1 MTQACA
7 PVAWRGWLETI
18 EFRGAPCEAGAGVT
32 IDVAVVYTPTARE
45 LVGGTAAIEAE
56 IDLMVAETNQVY
68 YAASGVRHRLAL
80 VARAEVP
87 YTESGDT
94 ANDLFRLADPSD
106 GQLDE
111 VHDLRD
117 RVGADLVHLVV
128 GEGAGDGVAFQNG
141 AFSVSKTYG
150 VARPNSF
157 AHELGHNMGLLHDRY
172 KVHHTEGGASPHPAH
187 GYVNRRAVEPSAT
200 RPNRWMTVMSYGI
213 ECGDA
218 YVNCW
223 VLPRF
228 SNARQHYNGD
238 PLGVPH
244 AGAGESG
251 VDGPADAAAV
261 LNATGPAVALWR
273 DRPTGANRP
282 PAAADALPDRVLA
295 LPGTLEVD
303 VSEAFVDPDGD
314 ALTYAVSTSAPSVV
328 TVRAAGARVTLTAVG
343 TGTATVRVTATDPG
357 GLSATQP
364 FTVSVASGATGG
376 GFTDDPLH
384 PGTTPVRAIHF
395 MELRARIDLLR
406 EAAGLGR
413 QRWTDPVLQ
422 AGVTPVRLVHLTELR
437 SALEAA
443 YTAAGRAA
451 PRWTDPV
458 PVRGRTPVRAVHLT
472 ELRNAV
478 VALE

>member
-1 MTQACA
+1 M
-7 PVAWRGWLETI
+7 
-18 EFRGAPCEAGAGVT
+18 T

-303 VSEAFVDPDGD
+303 VSGATALDG
-314 ALTYAVSTSAPSVV
+314 P
-328 TVRAAGARVTLTAVG
+328 
-343 TGTATVRVTATDPG
+343 
-357 GLSATQP
+357 
-364 FTVSVASGATGG
+364 GATGG
-376 GFTDDPLH
+376 RDAGPARALDGAAVGSGGGVHRGGAGGPALDR
-384 PGTTPVRAIHF
+384 PGTGAGAHSGAGGAPDGAAQCSGGAGIGGSASGGG
-395 MELRARIDLLR
+395 EL
-406 EAAGLGR
+406 G
-413 QRWTDPVLQ
+413 
-422 AGVTPVRLVHLTELR
+422 
-437 SALEAA
+437 
-443 YTAAGRAA
+443 
-451 PRWTDPV
+451 
-458 PVRGRTPVRAVHLT
+458 
-472 ELRNAV
+472 
-478 VALE
+478 